1 MPKRRPLSDEELHAR
16 RSALEARARRG
27 ELRLPGAIREM
38 RDALGLTQAAF
49 ADRCGLTRMQLI
61 DLEKGRRNPKAETLE
76 RLCGPFRLTLG
87 FVPTPDAPD
96 QKSSQNPGSS

>member
-1 MPKRRPLSDEELHAR
+1 VTDEELTTR
-16 RSALEARARRG
+16 RFALEARARRG

-49 ADRCGLTRMQLI
+49 AERFGLTRMQLI

-76 RLCGPFRLTLG
+76 RICGPFGLTLG
-87 FVPTPDAPD
+87 FVPGPDGAERD
-96 QKSSQNPGSS
+96 PG